1 VTPSNA
7 DSPDPSAD
15 VPSPIDFRNP
25 ADAEEWAATAMAKR
39 PWREGFF
46 STFVAELDRP
56 CSVGGR
62 VLELGSGPGFLARRV
77 LQSLPLVDYT
87 ALDFSPAMHSLAARR
102 LGAVAERV
110 RFVERDFREP
120 GWTTGLAQY
129 DAVVTLQAVHELR
142 HKRHAV
148 ALYRSVLPLLARG
161 GLFLMC
167 DHIYGEGRMTDASL
181 YMSLLEHENALQQ
194 AGFGRVQQ
202 ARREG
207 GLVLYRAQVDP

>member
-1 VTPSNA
+1 VTPGGA
-7 DSPDPSAD
+7 DACDAYAD
-15 VPSPIDFRNP
+15 VPSPIDFRSP

-39 PWREGFF
+39 PWREAFF

-56 CSVGGR
+56 CSAGGGI
-62 VLELGSGPGFLARRV
+62 LELGSGPGFLARRI
-77 LQSLPLVDYT
+77 LESLPLVDYT
-87 ALDFSPAMHSLAARR
+87 ALDFSPAMHGLAARH

-148 ALYRSVLPLLARG
+148 ALYKSILPLLARG
-161 GLFLMC
+161 GLLLMC
-167 DHIYGEGRMTDASL
+167 DHVCGDGGMADTAL
-181 YMSLLEHENALQQ
+181 FMSLSEHENALHQ
-194 AGFGRVQQ
+194 AGFGRVRQ
-202 ARREG
+202 ARCEG